1 VTLREG
7 VHAAFGMVF
16 NLVHLLLNVVD
27 LRFFSIILSLHFVD
41 LLVQLQL
48 EVGLLLVGKL
58 AKLLVALDFSLNV
71 PVLLLNHVDVT
82 VKHVHVVVK

>member
-1 VTLREG
+1 
-7 VHAAFGMVF
+7 MVF